1 LILTAAERG
10 DVELSFESGGSK
22 AHGKRKDL
30 EVRRGWMRC
39 EQPAQVL
46 GFTQTIQDADEVK
59 IKMTKLGWL
68 RVAVFDAALKEVKEN
83 GGAGQS

>member
-1 LILTAAERG
+1 
-10 DVELSFESGGSK
+10 
-22 AHGKRKDL
+22 
-30 EVRRGWMRC
+30 
-39 EQPAQVL
+39 
-46 GFTQTIQDADEVK
+46 VK